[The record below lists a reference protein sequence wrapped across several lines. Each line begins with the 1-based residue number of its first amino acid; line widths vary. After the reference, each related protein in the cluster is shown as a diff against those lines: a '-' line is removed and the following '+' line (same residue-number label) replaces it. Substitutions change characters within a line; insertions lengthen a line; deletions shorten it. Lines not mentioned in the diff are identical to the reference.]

1 MLSYSTRFRLQAVGG
16 RVGAMIRKGILK
28 AVACIAGLLAGT
40 VHAAPGDAAW
50 DAYVAKYIE
59 DSFVANP
66 TFAVYAGRHE
76 FDGRLPDFS
85 AAALQKE
92 AARLAAAKQAILAV
106 DPAGLDAD
114 RRIERD
120 YLLAVIE
127 KSTFWLVEAE
137 WPHRNPAYYFDAIDP
152 EIYLSKPYAPLDQRM
167 KAFIAYARALPRA
180 TQQIRANLRTPL
192 AAPIIDYGEK
202 AFAGYAEFFAKDV
215 PAIYAPVQDPKLQA
229 ELKDATRVASQ
240 AMQEL
245 AGWLAEQRKTATQDF
260 AMGPKLFA
268 RMLQATEQV
277 DVPLD
282 QLEAIGR
289 ADLARNLDALRKACA
304 LYAPGETLTACVDQV
319 NSRKPEGGAV
329 AGARRQLPELRQFI
343 IDKDLVTIPGPEEAL
358 VAEAPPYNAQNF
370 AYINTPGPY
379 EKNLPAVYYIAPPDP
394 RWSKEGQDRYVSGE
408 PQLLFTSAHEVWPG
422 HFLHFLHV
430 NRSRS
435 KIGQL
440 FVGYAFAEGW
450 AHYTEEMMWDAGLR
464 SGSVEVHIGQ
474 IVSALKRDARYVSAI
489 GLHTQGMTVAQS
501 EQLFRDA
508 MIDPGNARQQALRG
522 TYDPAHLNYTLGK
535 LMIMKLRQDWL
546 AKNGGP
552 KALKSF
558 HDQLLSYGGPPLP
571 LVRRIML
578 GPDAGPPL

>member
-1 MLSYSTRFRLQAVGG
+1 
-16 RVGAMIRKGILK
+16 
-28 AVACIAGLLAGT
+28 
-40 VHAAPGDAAW
+40 
-50 DAYVAKYIE
+50 
-59 DSFVANP
+59 
-66 TFAVYAGRHE
+66 
-76 FDGRLPDFS
+76 
-85 AAALQKE
+85 
-92 AARLAAAKQAILAV
+92 
-106 DPAGLDAD
+106 
-114 RRIERD
+114 
-120 YLLAVIE
+120 
-127 KSTFWLVEAE
+127 
-137 WPHRNPAYYFDAIDP
+137 
-152 EIYLSKPYAPLDQRM
+152 
-167 KAFIAYARALPRA
+167 
-180 TQQIRANLRTPL
+180 
-192 AAPIIDYGEK
+192 
-202 AFAGYAEFFAKDV
+202 
-215 PAIYAPVQDPKLQA
+215 
-229 ELKDATRVASQ
+229 
-240 AMQEL
+240 
-245 AGWLAEQRKTATQDF
+245 
-260 AMGPKLFA
+260 
-268 RMLQATEQV
+268 
-277 DVPLD
+277 VPLD

-394 RWSKEGQDRYVSGE
+394 RWSKEDQDRYVSGE

-489 GLHTQGMTVAQS
+489 GLHTQGMTVEQS

-522 TYDPAHLNYTLGK
+522 TYDPAYLNYTLGK